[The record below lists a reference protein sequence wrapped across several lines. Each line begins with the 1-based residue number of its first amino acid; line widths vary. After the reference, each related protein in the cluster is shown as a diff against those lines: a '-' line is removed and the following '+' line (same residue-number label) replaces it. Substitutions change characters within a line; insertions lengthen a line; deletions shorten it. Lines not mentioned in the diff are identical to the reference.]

1 MREFHMQLNSFQQ
14 VQEFVRLA
22 AEQPFEIRVG
32 NDHQN
37 INGKDLMA
45 LGVPAGKRIGELL
58 QMLLDEVVEERLPNE
73 RDALL
78 DAVREGL
85 R

>member
-1 MREFHMQLNSFQQ
+1 MREFYMQLNSFQQ

-37 INGKDLMA
+37 INGKDLM
-45 LGVPAGKRIGELL
+45 G
-58 QMLLDEVVEERLPNE
+58 MFSLDFRFPQRVSCTCSEEEFCRFHSQAAPFLAN
-73 RDALL
+73 
-78 DAVREGL
+78 
-85 R
+85 

>member
-1 MREFHMQLNSFQQ
+1 MREFYMQLNSFQQ

-37 INGKDLMA
+37 INGKDLM
-45 LGVPAGKRIGELL
+45 G
-58 QMLLDEVVEERLPNE
+58 MFSLDYSRPVCVRADCEETVFEAFRN
-73 RDALL
+73 RAQCV
-78 DAVREGL
+78 AN
-85 R
+85 

>member
-22 AEQPFEIRVG
+22 AEQSFEIRVG

-37 INGKDLMA
+37 INGKDLM
-45 LGVPAGKRIGELL
+45 G
-58 QMLLDEVVEERLPNE
+58 MFSLDYSRPLRVKMHCTEEE
-73 RDALL
+73 F
-78 DAVREGL
+78 L
-85 R
+85 RFQKAADPFLA